1 METEMYLGV
10 KTRRSR
16 SAVRFETASPAT
28 LVPVTSGEIIR
39 EARLR
44 AKLSQG
50 DLATRIDRTRSQVAR
65 WERDEVTPSLDTLRW
80 IVRACG
86 YDFDVRLFPYE
97 PPDDAPIEET
107 VELTPAERVQR
118 ALDLYRAQGLLR
130 G

>member
-1 METEMYLGV
+1 MHLVV
-10 KTRRSR
+10 KMSRSR
-16 SAVRFETASPAT
+16 FDAGSETASPTT
-28 LVPVTSGEIIR
+28 LAPVTSGEIIR

-50 DLATRIDRTRSQVAR
+50 DLAARIDRTRSQVAR

-97 PPDDAPIEET
+97 PLDDGPIEET

-118 ALDLYRAQGLLR
+118 ALDLYRDRGLIR